1 MLSVDGN
8 LPSRTTVPTL
18 LESKKTS
25 TVGAGTESTA
35 LGETQ
40 PAEGVS
46 VTFSGASLKAAS
58 AEKTANDDIEES
70 GLDENVQKLLKM
82 IRQLKQ
88 QIAEKMAEMSAIM
101 SDKRLSPEQVLAK
114 LSGVQSAL
122 GGLQASLTGAYASL
136 SEAMK
141 NLSAEDAV
149 KAASLMAK

>member
-1 MLSVDGN
+1 MLSIDGN
-8 LPSRTTVPTL
+8 LPSRTMVPTL
-18 LESKKTS
+18 LEPKKAS
-25 TVGAGTESTA
+25 AVGAEAQTPA
-35 LGETQ
+35 LGETK

-46 VTFSGASLKAAS
+46 VTFSGASLNAAK
-58 AEKTANDDIEES
+58 AEKTANSDIEES

-88 QIAEKMAEMSAIM
+88 QIAEKMAEMSAVM
-101 SDKRLSPEQVLAK
+101 SDKRLSPEQSLAK

-122 GGLQASLTGAYASL
+122 GALQASLTSAYASL